1 MKKIIEQ
8 LYCGE
13 ININEYFDPK
23 SKEPFKQAIH
33 ENVKMEEDFINR
45 LPDSLKEDFE
55 QIMQNH
61 IESASMEYIN
71 MFTEGFRLGARLM
84 LDILSED

>member
-1 MKKIIEQ
+1 MQKIIEQ
-8 LYCGE
+8 LYFGN

-23 SKEPFKQAIH
+23 SKEPFRQALQDNL
-33 ENVKMEEDFINR
+33 EMEADFEKR
-45 LPDSLKEDFE
+45 LPDDLKHDFE
-55 QIMQNH
+55 QIMQNF

-84 LDILSED
+84 LDILSTD